1 MRELK
6 WVGVFLAALIWADFA
21 WAEKPKTV
29 EVWKNLF
36 TLTHGEGI
44 DSNTTFLIT
53 NEGVIV
59 VDTRVTPAE
68 AKKVKEEVRKQTQLP
83 ILYTINTHYHGDHSF
98 GNQVFKGTHTIIAH
112 ENSRKALEGELG
124 QAHLEVFKS
133 FKIPGMD
140 ETVITPPNMI
150 FKEKMH
156 VYAGEYHLELI
167 HAPGH
172 TDGDL
177 FIYIEALKTIIAG
190 DLITTGKIPYMGD
203 AYIADWIKAL
213 NYIGD
218 LDAEIYIPGHG
229 NPGGK
234 PLLIAMK
241 HYLIDLRRL
250 VTFQI
255 NEGRSLKETQD
266 AVRPV
271 LKKKFRKWKKLEWL
285 DGNIERAYMEFSMKK
300 KS

>member
-6 WVGVFLAALIWADFA
+6 WVGVFLAALIWADVA

-98 GNQVFKGTHTIIAH
+98 GNQVFKNTHTIIAH
-112 ENSRKALEGELG
+112 ENVRKALEGESG

-133 FKIPGMD
+133 FKIPGIG

-255 NEGRSLKETQD
+255 DEGRSLKETQD

-271 LKKKFRKWKKLEWL
+271 LEKKFRKWKKLEWL